1 MNPDIEAIAQQR
13 LRAAE
18 AALTERSTARRPRV
32 TLRSTFR
39 KFWGYPSPWMI
50 TGTLVTTLGLR
61 LWVGDWRWTDA
72 LVPVTLVLAFPFV
85 EWVIHVCILHWR
97 PRRVAGHQIDSLL
110 ARKHRAHHADP
121 RDVPLVF
128 IPWQSLVGVL
138 VGLVAVAAFAFP
150 RAGLGLSFLV
160 SVATLGIIYE
170 WTHYLIHGD
179 YPPKSR
185 LYKSVWRS
193 HRLHHYKNEHY
204 WFTVTTAGTADRLLR
219 TYPDPATVEKSATAK
234 NLHGG
239 RLGA

>member
-121 RDVPLVF
+121 
-128 IPWQSLVGVL
+128 
-138 VGLVAVAAFAFP
+138 
-150 RAGLGLSFLV
+150 
-160 SVATLGIIYE
+160 ATYRSCSSPG
-170 WTHYLIHGD
+170 
-179 YPPKSR
+179 SR
-185 LYKSVWRS
+185 
-193 HRLHHYKNEHY
+193 
-204 WFTVTTAGTADRLLR
+204 
-219 TYPDPATVEKSATAK
+219 
-234 NLHGG
+234 
-239 RLGA
+239 